1 MQVPVHAL
9 GMKVA
14 ERPKQALERAA
25 EPVDRPRGYHV
36 DLAAEPRRALV
47 YSVGCSG
54 VDEWCSGRHR
64 SRHQRDRCNRRPLS
78 DAAGQPIGS
87 FSGNASV
94 LIIPRSAG
102 FTQVLLAPGPSA
114 R

>member
-14 ERPKQALERAA
+14 EQPKQALERAA

-47 YSVGCSG
+47 YSVGALGWTSG
-54 VDEWCSGRHR
+54 AQVGIGLDTNEIGATAGLSTTLLDNQSAAFRVMLR
-64 SRHQRDRCNRRPLS
+64 S
-78 DAAGQPIGS
+78 
-87 FSGNASV
+87 
-94 LIIPRSAG
+94 
-102 FTQVLLAPGPSA
+102 
-114 R
+114 